1 MNQFHREA
9 SYGLQAVAHLV
20 WMHTGVAGK
29 AGAFFALDAFL
40 SCQTVAFGNGLFQV
54 QHFLIVAVLFSE
66 KPLLGFI
73 HVCCAG
79 IIDTVYYET
88 KY

>member
-20 WMHTGVAGK
+20 GVHTWMSRK
-29 AGAFFALDAFL
+29 SGAFFALDAFL
-40 SCQTVAFGNGLFQV
+40 GSQTVASGYELFQI
-54 QHFLIVAVLFSE
+54 QHFLIIAVLFSE

-73 HVCCAG
+73 HVCCTG
-79 IIDTVYYET
+79 IIDTVHYEAE
-88 KY
+88 Y